1 MMKLFKFLARIPCDI
16 TWMLISHYP
25 GRLGIALRYWYMK
38 RSLKFLGKNVIIDTG
53 VYFQN
58 PEFISIGD
66 NCWID
71 KNAML
76 LAGRD
81 RSNREKII
89 LNNKSYPGEP
99 EEVFIGKNVHVGTA
113 CIISGISAGVYISD
127 DGCLS
132 AHCKVYSFSHHYRSK
147 KQPANMM
154 FHFGSRVSY
163 NRQCLIEGPVYL
175 GVNTGVALNSII
187 LPGVSIGENSFVSI
201 NSVVHKGTFGSNS
214 MISGNPA
221 KRTGDRFKTNA

>member
-1 MMKLFKFLARIPCDI
+1 MMNIFKILARIPCEI

-25 GRLGIALRYWYMK
+25 GGFGILLRYWYMK

-71 KNAML
+71 KNAIL

-89 LNNKSYPGEP
+89 LKNKDYPGEP
-99 EEVFIGKNVHVGTA
+99 GEVFIGKNVHVGPA

-127 DGCLS
+127 SCGLS
-132 AHCKVYSFSHHYRSK
+132 AQCKVYSFTHHYRSK
-147 KQPANMM
+147 KEPANRD
-154 FHFGSRVSY
+154 FHFSPMVTHD
-163 NRQCLIEGPVYL
+163 RQCLIEGPIYL
-175 GVNTGVALNSII
+175 GVSTGAALNSII
-187 LPGVSIGENSFVSI
+187 LPGVLIGENSFVAI

-221 KRTGDRFKTNA
+221 KRIGDRFKANA